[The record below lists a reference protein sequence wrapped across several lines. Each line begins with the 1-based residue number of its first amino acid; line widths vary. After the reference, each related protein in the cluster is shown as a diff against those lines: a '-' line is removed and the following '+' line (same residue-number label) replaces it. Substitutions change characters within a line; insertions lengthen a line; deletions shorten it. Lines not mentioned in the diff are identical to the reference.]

1 MIRKFTKNDLSE
13 MTRIWNDVVLE
24 GNAFPQ
30 RETMNEEEAY
40 TFFSNQYSA
49 VYEDN
54 GKIEGL
60 YILHPNNVGRCGHIA
75 NASYAVDQQ
84 IRGKHIGEKLVKDC
98 LVQAKELG
106 YKILQFNAVVADN
119 IHAIHLYQRLGFET
133 LGRIPHGYQKDSG
146 YEDIYVMY
154 KEL

>member
-1 MIRKFTKNDLSE
+1 MIRKFEKKDIQE
-13 MTRIWNDVVLE
+13 MMRIWNDVVLE

-30 RETMNEEEAY
+30 RETMNEEQAY
-40 TFFSNQYSA
+40 SFFSSQYSA

-60 YILHPNNVGRCGHIA
+60 YILHPNNVGRCSHIA
-75 NASYAVDQQ
+75 NASYAVDRKV
-84 IRGKHIGEKLVKDC
+84 RGKHIGEQLVKDC

-106 YKILQFNAVVADN
+106 YKILQFNAVVVDN
-119 IHAIHLYQRLGFET
+119 VHAYHLYQRLGFET
-133 LGRIPHGYQKDSG
+133 LGRIPQGYQKDTG